1 MDNED
6 YDKCFEISPHWSP
19 NSFGAAVATS
29 NSKTISTVS
38 NQPSRR
44 YVTINPCSEI
54 PVSKFK
60 PGDIVKLRTGTAPQR
75 VLKALWSTLNN
86 RTEIKCEY
94 LNSRKELDFRAETDY
109 EIYIETKPEQPKE
122 LIMKNKLFQTLDGSV
137 YGEGLVIDGDGKY
150 VLKLNNGEYR
160 AFAADQL
167 KRVMPYTF
175 DVIFNGMSGKR
186 YSYLGTSGEVA
197 VGDILMDS
205 KDFTI
210 ARVVAVGTE
219 SEAATKTFEGVKLQ
233 TMPLA

>member
-1 MDNED
+1 MEE
-6 YDKCFEISPHWSP
+6 YEINPADWQVG
-19 NSFGAAVATS
+19 SFARAVY
-29 NSKTISTVS
+29 

-44 YVTINPCSEI
+44 YVTMNPCSEI
-54 PVSKFK
+54 PASVFK

-75 VLKALWSTLNN
+75 VVKVLWSAVLK
-86 RTEIKCEY
+86 RIEIKCEY
-94 LNSRKELDFRAETDY
+94 INSNKNLDFRAETDY
-109 EIYIETKPEQPKE
+109 EIYTETKPEQLKE
-122 LIMKNKLFQTLDGSV
+122 HPMKGKLFQTLDGSV

-160 AFAADQL
+160 AFMPSEL
-167 KRVMPYTF
+167 KRVMPFTF

-186 YSYLGTSGEVA
+186 YSYLGTAGAVV

-219 SEAATKTFEGVKLQ
+219 SDAATKAFEGVKLV
-233 TMPLA
+233 TTPLA